1 MRRERLDGWPHRI
14 VHLLALLAGWAL
26 FFYWW
31 HEVAVQDWNRTQVA
45 LIIFVTL
52 VVAPVLTIGWV
63 MHNLSIFRRK
73 GPRLGVPKVALEYPR
88 DWNGREIVA
97 DWATLAES
105 GRIEI
110 TVDGDRKLYTRI
122 DPDAAR
128 ER

>member
-1 MRRERLDGWPHRI
+1 MRRERLDGWPRRLA
-14 VHLLALLAGWAL
+14 HLLALLAGWAL

-31 HEVAVQDWNRTQVA
+31 YEVAVQDWNRTQVA

-52 VVAPVLTIGWV
+52 IVAPVITIGWV
-63 MHNLSIFRRK
+63 LHNLNIFRRK
-73 GPRLGVPKVALEYPR
+73 GPRLGTPKVALEYPR

-97 DWATLAES
+97 DWDALGDVA
-105 GRIEI
+105 RIEV
-110 TVDGDRKLYTRI
+110 TVDGGRKLYRPV